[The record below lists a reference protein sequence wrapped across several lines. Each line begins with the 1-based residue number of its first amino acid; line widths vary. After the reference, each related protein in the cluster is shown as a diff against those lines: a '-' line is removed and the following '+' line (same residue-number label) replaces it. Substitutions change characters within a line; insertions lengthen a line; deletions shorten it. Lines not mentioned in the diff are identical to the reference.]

1 MSDGAGGRCG
11 AIMRFSLRL
20 LVDVAAPAF
29 FMCGIVYF
37 GYGAALGA
45 TGYKTLQALRVEVEQ
60 KSAEVDALAEKRRR
74 LEIVARQL
82 NPKSLDPDL
91 VDEKIRTVLGYV
103 DENDVVVPRDQ
114 LEEILSEAVERRDL

>member
-1 MSDGAGGRCG
+1 
-11 AIMRFSLRL
+11 
-20 LVDVAAPAF
+20 
-29 FMCGIVYF
+29 MCGIFYF
-37 GYGAALGA
+37 GYSAIIGA
-45 TGYKTLQALRVEVEQ
+45 TGYRTLDVLR
-60 KSAEVDALAEKRRR
+60 AEVDERAAEVRALSDKRRR

-114 LEEILSEAVERRDL
+114 FEEILSEAGGQRDL